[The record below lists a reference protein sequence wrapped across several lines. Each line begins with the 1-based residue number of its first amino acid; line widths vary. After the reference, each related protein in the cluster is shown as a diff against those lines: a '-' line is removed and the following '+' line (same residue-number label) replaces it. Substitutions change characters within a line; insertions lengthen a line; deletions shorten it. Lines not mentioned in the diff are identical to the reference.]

1 MALSYR
7 MLQIGGQPAGLLG
20 LEELFSA
27 LYEEGLTP
35 SQPEIQER
43 LLNGVK
49 QNNFVPKPAAQDYTN
64 ALMLE
69 YHRYYQRRRTGK
81 AIVARD
87 YGTWRGYPR
96 EQIPWFP
103 TISDASLQ

>member
-35 SQPEIQER
+35 SQQDIQEH
-43 LLNGVK
+43 L
-49 QNNFVPKPAAQDYTN
+49 
-64 ALMLE
+64 
-69 YHRYYQRRRTGK
+69 
-81 AIVARD
+81 
-87 YGTWRGYPR
+87 
-96 EQIPWFP
+96 
-103 TISDASLQ
+103 